1 MLSHARRVKKA
12 QGWAACFALG
22 NEREC
27 DGVDMELIGISR
39 NKDIT
44 IVRPLMKRLDA
55 SVALAFKEEV
65 LKLIAAGDSTL
76 VLDLEPVQF
85 MDSSGL
91 GAVVSVLKALGAK
104 GRLAVCNANAA
115 LLSLFKLTRM
125 DKVFTITGSME
136 EAIQQVGG

>member
-1 MLSHARRVKKA
+1 
-12 QGWAACFALG
+12 
-22 NEREC
+22 
-27 DGVDMELIGISR
+27 MELIDISR
-39 NKDIT
+39 NKDIA

-76 VLDLEPVQF
+76 VLDLQSVQF

-104 GRLAVCNANAA
+104 GRLAVCNPNAA

-125 DKVFTITGSME
+125 DKVFTISGTIE
-136 EAIQQVGG
+136 EAVQQVGG